1 MHLHASTC
9 CMRNRRVAFQTF
21 CVWFCL
27 LHILNDSL
35 YAHSSPPRER
45 ERYIYIYN
53 SIILMY
59 ILIYTHISYT
69 QMPYHIPCLERKQTW
84 IRRGI
89 PVWGAAPSQYP
100 KLLGASMWPVWS
112 LEVHPVW
119 TGPAKQQM
127 DLNLENTTVGGVIIY
142 QPFRNIGD
150 CKMSCLIF
158 PYTAMQHISKNK
170 IKPIAA

>member
-1 MHLHASTC
+1 MLYEKQAG
-9 CMRNRRVAFQTF
+9 
-21 CVWFCL
+21 CVSN
-27 LHILNDSL
+27 ILCVIL
-35 YAHSSPPRER
+35 PTAHTQWLFICTLFPPQER
-45 ERYIYIYN
+45 ERDIYIYN